1 MFVVNLAFIT
11 TLYKKN
17 VSFNVDNVK
26 TINDTF
32 SLTIMAEDISNYGQ
46 EVFISV
52 SVTLGNTRSLD
63 YILWNYFVLTL
74 ISFCVSIFC
83 KKRVLKVVPFNFYN
97 FSVFAKS
104 QAIQLIL
111 I

>member
-1 MFVVNLAFIT
+1 MAVRLLLFWKHFFKLLFIMFVVNLAFII

-46 EVFISV
+46 EVFI
-52 SVTLGNTRSLD
+52 
-63 YILWNYFVLTL
+63 IC
-74 ISFCVSIFC
+74 FCHTWE
-83 KKRVLKVVPFNFYN
+83 Y
-97 FSVFAKS
+97 
-104 QAIQLIL
+104 
-111 I
+111 